1 MPYAK
6 KSERFSADTV
16 IIGGGLHGCS
26 VAVHLASRGV
36 SCIVVE
42 KDHVGR
48 HASGVNAGGVR
59 TLGRA
64 LPEIPIAKAAQKIWH
79 NIHDLVDD
87 DCGFVPSGQV
97 KVAETETELAEL
109 QDRSQQIRKLGFSH
123 EEIIDQKTLREL
135 LPAASDRCIGGM
147 VVYRDGHAN
156 PYRTTCAF
164 RYKAEALGVQFF
176 EGVAATQIER
186 NAGLWQISTSHGQFE
201 APTLV
206 NCAGAWGGK
215 VAEMLGERVPVKAW
229 APMLMITERM
239 APFVKPVVG
248 AQGRALSF
256 KQFDNGTV
264 LIGGGHCGKADLQSN
279 ETKLDTAGL
288 GANARAAISIFPIM
302 QKVTIVRCWAGIE
315 GRMPDEIPV
324 IGPSKRENAFHCFG
338 FSGHGFQLAPAVGG
352 IIADLVTTGA
362 SELPIEPFHID
373 RF

>member
-1 MPYAK
+1 MPYPE
-6 KSERFSADTV
+6 KSGQYSADTI

-87 DCGFVPSGQV
+87 DCGFVPSGQI

-147 VVYRDGHAN
+147 VAYRDGHAN

-279 ETKLDTAGL
+279 ETQLDTAGL
-288 GANARAAISIFPIM
+288 TANARAAISIFPIM
-302 QKVTIVRCWAGIE
+302 QKVTIVRCWTGIE

-338 FSGHGFQLAPAVGG
+338 FSGHGFQLAPAVGS

-362 SELPIEPFHID
+362 SKLPIEPFHID

>member
-248 AQGRALSF
+248 AQSRALSF

-264 LIGGGHCGKADLQSN
+264 LIGGGHCGKADLRSN
-279 ETKLDTAGL
+279 ETKLDTTGL

-302 QKVTIVRCWAGIE
+302 QKATIVRCWAGIE

-352 IIADLVTTGA
+352 IIADLVTTGT
-362 SELPIEPFHID
+362 SKLPIEPFRIG

>member
-1 MPYAK
+1 MT
-6 KSERFSADTV
+6 SISADTV
-16 IIGGGLHGCS
+16 IIGGGLHGGS
-26 VAVHLASRGV
+26 AAVHLASRGV
-36 SCIVVE
+36 SCIVLE

-64 LPEIPIAKAAQKIWH
+64 LPEIPIAKAAQEIWH

-97 KVAETETELAEL
+97 EVAETETELAEL
-109 QDRSQQIRKLGFSH
+109 QNRSQQIRKLGFSH

-147 VVYRDGHAN
+147 VVYGDGHAN

-186 NAGLWQISTSHGQFE
+186 NAGLWQISTSRGQFE
-201 APTLV
+201 APTLI
-206 NCAGAWGGK
+206 NCAGAWGGQ

-239 APFVKPVVG
+239 APFVKPVVV

-279 ETKLDTAGL
+279 ETQLDTAGL
-288 GANARAAISIFPIM
+288 TANARAAISIFPIM
-302 QKVTIVRCWAGIE
+302 QKVTIVRCWTGIE

-338 FSGHGFQLAPAVGG
+338 FSGHGFQLAPAVGS

-362 SELPIEPFHID
+362 SKLPIEPFHID

>member
-1 MPYAK
+1 VT
-6 KSERFSADTV
+6 SISADTV
-16 IIGGGLHGCS
+16 IIGGGLHGGS
-26 VAVHLASRGV
+26 AAVHLASRGV
-36 SCIVVE
+36 SCIVLE

-64 LPEIPIAKAAQKIWH
+64 LPEIPIAKSAQGIWH

-97 KVAETETELAEL
+97 EVAETETELAEL
-109 QDRSQQIRKLGFSH
+109 QNRSQQIRKLGFSH

-147 VVYRDGHAN
+147 VVYGDGHAN

-186 NAGLWQISTSHGQFE
+186 HAGLWQISTSHGQFE
-201 APTLV
+201 APTLI
-206 NCAGAWGGK
+206 NCAGAWGGQ

-239 APFVKPVVG
+239 APFVKPVVV

-279 ETKLDTAGL
+279 ETQLDTAGL
-288 GANARAAISIFPIM
+288 TANARAAISIFPIM
-302 QKVTIVRCWAGIE
+302 QKVTIVRCWTGIE

-338 FSGHGFQLAPAVGG
+338 FSGHGFQLAPAVGS

-362 SELPIEPFHID
+362 SKLPIEPFHID

>member
-1 MPYAK
+1 MPYAE

-64 LPEIPIAKAAQKIWH
+64 LPEIPIAKAAQGIWH

-97 KVAETETELAEL
+97 EVAETETELAEL
-109 QDRSQQIRKLGFSH
+109 QNRSQQIRKLGFSH

-135 LPAASDRCIGGM
+135 LPAISDQCIGGM
-147 VVYRDGHAN
+147 VVYGDGHAN
-156 PYRTTCAF
+156 PYRTTRAF
-164 RYKAEALGVQFF
+164 QHKAEALGVQFF
-176 EGVAATQIER
+176 EGVAATQIKR
-186 NAGLWQISTSHGQFE
+186 HAGLWQISTSRGQFE
-201 APTLV
+201 APTLI
-206 NCAGAWGGK
+206 NCAGAWGGQ

-239 APFVKPVVG
+239 APFVKPVVV

-279 ETKLDTAGL
+279 ETQLDTAGL
-288 GANARAAISIFPIM
+288 TANARAAISIFPIM
-302 QKVTIVRCWAGIE
+302 QKVTIVRCWTGIE

-362 SELPIEPFHID
+362 SKLPIEPFHID

>member
-64 LPEIPIAKAAQKIWH
+64 LPEIPIAKAAQGIWH

-97 KVAETETELAEL
+97 EVAETETELAEL
-109 QDRSQQIRKLGFSH
+109 QNRSQQIRKLGFSH

-186 NAGLWQISTSHGQFE
+186 NAGLWQISTSRGQFE
-201 APTLV
+201 APTLI
-206 NCAGAWGGK
+206 NCAGAWGGQ

-239 APFVKPVVG
+239 APFVKPVVV

-279 ETKLDTAGL
+279 ETQLDTAGL
-288 GANARAAISIFPIM
+288 TANARAAISIFPIM
-302 QKVTIVRCWAGIE
+302 QKVTIVRCWTGIE

-338 FSGHGFQLAPAVGG
+338 FSGHGFQLAPAVGS

-362 SELPIEPFHID
+362 SKLPIEPFHID

>member
-1 MPYAK
+1 MPYPE
-6 KSERFSADTV
+6 KSGQYFADTI

-248 AQGRALSF
+248 AQSRALSF

-264 LIGGGHCGKADLQSN
+264 LIGGGHCGKADLRSN
-279 ETKLDTAGL
+279 ETKLDTTGL

-302 QKVTIVRCWAGIE
+302 QKATIVRCWAGIE

-352 IIADLVTTGA
+352 IIADLVTTGT
-362 SELPIEPFHID
+362 SKLPIEPFRIG

>member
-1 MPYAK
+1 MPYPE
-6 KSERFSADTV
+6 KSGQYSADTI

-64 LPEIPIAKAAQKIWH
+64 LPEIPIAKAAQGIWH

-97 KVAETETELAEL
+97 EVAETETELAEL
-109 QDRSQQIRKLGFSH
+109 QNRSQQIRKLGFSH

-147 VVYRDGHAN
+147 VAYRDGHAN

-186 NAGLWQISTSHGQFE
+186 NAGLWQISTSRGQFE
-201 APTLV
+201 APTLI
-206 NCAGAWGGK
+206 NCAGAWGGQ

-239 APFVKPVVG
+239 APFVKPVVV

-279 ETKLDTAGL
+279 ETQLDTAGL
-288 GANARAAISIFPIM
+288 TANARAAISIFPIM
-302 QKVTIVRCWAGIE
+302 QKVTIIRCWAGIE

-338 FSGHGFQLAPAVGG
+338 FSGHGFQLAPAVGS

-362 SELPIEPFHID
+362 SKLPIEPFHID
-373 RF
+373 RS

>member
-1 MPYAK
+1 MPYAE

-97 KVAETETELAEL
+97 EVAETETELAEL
-109 QDRSQQIRKLGFSH
+109 QNRSQQIRKLGFSH

-147 VVYRDGHAN
+147 VVYGDGHAN

-206 NCAGAWGGK
+206 NCAGAWGGQ
-215 VAEMLGERVPVKAW
+215 VAEMLGERVPVKAR
-229 APMLMITERM
+229 APMLMITARM

-264 LIGGGHCGKADLQSN
+264 LIGGGRFGKANIELN
-279 ETKLDTAGL
+279 EAQLDTAGL
-288 GANARAAISIFPIM
+288 TANARAAISIFPIM
-302 QKVTIVRCWAGIE
+302 QKTTIVRCWAGIE
-315 GRMPDEIPV
+315 GEMPDGIPI
-324 IGPSKRENAFHCFG
+324 IGPSRQENAFHCFG
-338 FSGHGFQLAPAVGG
+338 FSAHGFQLAPAVGS

-362 SELPIEPFHID
+362 SKLPIEPFHID